1 MGSDLESSLNLSRQS
16 HALTPARSLRGK
28 VTSMLGLLCLLAS
41 CSKSEPVEPAGKQS
55 AVEKAPTAAELL
67 ARAKGVFA
75 PLPAVMEDSKHK
87 LTPQKIELGH
97 KLYFDTRLSRGQELS
112 CASCHDLNGYGVDT
126 RPEAIEKGRS
136 FGHRK
141 QFGER
146 NSPSTYNAAV
156 HFVQF
161 WDGRAADVEE
171 QAKGP
176 ILNPVEM
183 TMSDESSVVA
193 VLKSIP
199 GYEPLF
205 AAAFPGEAQPLN
217 YDTMAQAIGAYERT
231 LVTPSRFD
239 KFLAGDQSALGPQE
253 LQGLATFLDAGCMA
267 CHQGVGIGG
276 GMYQKLGLIKPYP
289 TKDVGRAAISKN
301 DGEKFFFKVPS
312 LRNVAK
318 TAPYF
323 HDGSVKTLREA
334 VAIMAEYQTGSGK
347 LPDAKVDSIVTFLE
361 SLTGDIPTEKI
372 GKPELPP
379 NGPKTP
385 AGDPNFDPA
394 PPASTATVPP
404 KK

>member
-1 MGSDLESSLNLSRQS
+1 MTTKSSR
-16 HALTPARSLRGK
+16 AL
-28 VTSMLGLLCLLAS
+28 LLLLTTATVAAG
-41 CSKSEPVEPAGKQS
+41 CSKSEPAKQEPS
-55 AVEKAPTAAELL
+55 AQTQAVQKEATPAEL
-67 ARAKGVFA
+67 RAKAAALFGA
-75 PLPAVMEDSKHK
+75 LPKVMESPKHK
-87 LTPQKIELGH
+87 LTPEKIELGH

-112 CASCHDLNGYGVDT
+112 CASCHDLNSYGIDS

-146 NSPSTYNAAV
+146 NSPSTYNAAL

-183 TMSDESSVVA
+183 TMADEKSVVA
-193 VLKSIP
+193 VLKSVP

-205 AAAFPGEAQPLN
+205 KAAFPDQPDAMT
-217 YDTMAQAIGAYERT
+217 YETMAQAIGAYERT
-231 LVTPSRFD
+231 LVTPDRFD
-239 KFLAGDQSALGPQE
+239 KFIQGDDKALGPQE
-253 LQGLATFLDAGCMA
+253 LAGLSTFIDSGCIA
-267 CHQGVGIGG
+267 CHLGVGVGG
-276 GMYQKLGLIKPYP
+276 GTYQKLGLIKPYP
-289 TKDVGRAAISKN
+289 TKDEGRAAITKN
-301 DGEKFFFKVPS
+301 AADKGFFKVPS

-323 HDGSVKTLREA
+323 HDGSIKTLPEA
-334 VAIMAEYQTGSGK
+334 VAIMAEHQTPGGK
-347 LPDAKVDSIVTFLE
+347 LPDDKVKLIVAFLE
-361 SLTGDIPTEKI
+361 SLTGDLPTDKI
-372 GKPELPP
+372 GKPDMPP

-394 PPASTATVPP
+394 APPSTAKAPAP
-404 KK
+404 K

>member
-1 MGSDLESSLNLSRQS
+1 MRTHRALWSMSLLLSLSQ
-16 HALTPARSLRGK
+16 
-28 VTSMLGLLCLLAS
+28 
-41 CSKSEPVEPAGKQS
+41 CSKSEPSAPQKAEPAAPAPLS
-55 AVEKAPTAAELL
+55 AAALQT
-67 ARAKGVFA
+67 RAKSLFA
-75 PLPAVMEDSKHK
+75 PLPAQMESPKHP
-87 LTPQKIELGH
+87 LTPDKVELGH

-126 RPEAIEKGRS
+126 RPEAIERGRS

-141 QFGER
+141 QLGER
-146 NSPSTYNAAV
+146 NSPSTYNAAL

-183 TMSDESSVVA
+183 TMADEKSVIG
-193 VLKSIP
+193 VLESIP
-199 GYEPLF
+199 GYAPLF
-205 AAAFPGEAQPLN
+205 AAAFPDQKPALT

-231 LVTPSRFD
+231 LTTPSRFD
-239 KFLAGDQSALGPQE
+239 TFLKGDANALGPKE
-253 LQGLATFLDAGCMA
+253 LEGLQTFLDSGCFA

-289 TKDVGRAAISKN
+289 TKDLGRGALTHQEADN
-301 DGEKFFFKVPS
+301 YLFKVPS

-323 HDGSVKTLREA
+323 HDGSVATLPEA
-334 VAIMAEYQTGSGK
+334 VRLMALHQTASGE
-347 LPDAKVDSIVTFLE
+347 LPEAKVASIVVFLE
-361 SLTGDIPTEKI
+361 SLTGDVPTDKI
-372 GKPELPP
+372 AKPELPP
-379 NGPKTP
+379 NGPRTP
-385 AGDPNFDPA
+385 APDPNFDPA
-394 PPASTATVPP
+394 APPSTAGVPP

>member
-1 MGSDLESSLNLSRQS
+1 MRLLSWR
-16 HALTPARSLRGK
+16 A
-28 VTSMLGLLCLLAS
+28 MLVAGLVSAG
-41 CSKSEPVEPAGKQS
+41 CSKSEPAKPKETTSEAKAALS
-55 AVEKAPTAAELL
+55 ATDLQK
-67 ARAKGVFA
+67 RASALFA
-75 PLPAVMEDSKHK
+75 PLPEVMESPKHK
-87 LTPQKIELGH
+87 LTPAKIELGH
-97 KLYFDTRLSRGQELS
+97 MLYFDTRLSRGQELS

-126 RPEAIEKGRS
+126 RPESVTEGRS

-146 NSPSTYNAAV
+146 NSPSTYNAALHV
-156 HFVQF
+156 AQF

-183 TMSDESSVVA
+183 TMADETSVMA
-193 VLKSIP
+193 VVKSIP

-205 AAAFPGEAQPLN
+205 KQAFPEVDPAVTFDNL
-217 YDTMAQAIGAYERT
+217 ALAIGAYERT

-239 KFLAGDQSALGPQE
+239 KFLKGDTSALGPEE
-253 LQGLATFLDAGCMA
+253 LAGLNTFIEAGCIA

-276 GMYQKLGLIKPYP
+276 GMFQKLGLVKPYP
-289 TKDVGRAAISKN
+289 TKDIGRAAVTKN
-301 DGEKFFFKVPS
+301 DADKYFFKVPS

-323 HDGSVKTLREA
+323 HDGSVKTLPEA
-334 VAIMAEYQTGSGK
+334 VKLMAEHQTATGPLS
-347 LPDAKVDSIVTFLE
+347 DEKVKQIVTFLE

-372 GKPELPP
+372 GKPEMPA

-394 PPASTATVPP
+394 APPSTATVPP